1 MKEEEKF
8 SIDVFVENGHTK
20 QLLKNLIIK
29 YNNKK
34 NNKNNHENLKKL
46 LWILNIS
53 PKRKRGFKKIGRD
66 IVFMSGKNL
75 QQTLWQKKQAQT
87 TTK

>member
-1 MKEEEKF
+1 M
-8 SIDVFVENGHTK
+8 FVENGHTK

-53 PKRKRGFKKIGRD
+53 PKRKREFKKIGRD

-75 QQTLWQKKQAQT
+75 QQTLCQKKQAQT